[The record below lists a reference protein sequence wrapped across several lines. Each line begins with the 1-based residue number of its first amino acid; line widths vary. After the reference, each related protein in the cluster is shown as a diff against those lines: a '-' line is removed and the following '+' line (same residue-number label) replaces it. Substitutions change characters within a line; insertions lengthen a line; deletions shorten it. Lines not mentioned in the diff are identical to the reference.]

1 MKETLAMKT
10 ITETIGGAQGLLNI
24 SFDLQGCFEE
34 YLTDEYKTF
43 MHMLRVI
50 ESEQPTLNREYA
62 GTGRIPYQ
70 YLPFMRSFYAK
81 CFFGITKTSQLI
93 QRLKGEPN
101 LRLLC
106 GFDKVPGK
114 ASFSRMFSC
123 FSELNILNETL
134 DSIVINAHKGKIVQH
149 VSRDSTAIPAR
160 EHITKK
166 KKRGKKKPVK
176 KHGRAAKSAIKV
188 PKPPNVIETQKN
200 ESAKEAIDKLNK
212 ECTYGCKKNSQGNI
226 SFWRGYKLHLDV
238 SDIGFPL
245 SAVVTGANVHDSQL
259 AIPMEKMTEQKVLS
273 FYSLMDSAY
282 DAKAITSF
290 IRSRDRVPIIDPN
303 KRTSNSRPPLDPA
316 KKERYKIRS
325 GVERANSHLKD
336 SLIPKDIFVKGYSK
350 VSFVLMSGV
359 VCLAPLKFLQ
369 YFT

>member
-1 MKETLAMKT
+1 MKT
-10 ITETIGGAQGLLNI
+10 ITEMIGGAQGLLDI
-24 SFDLQGCFEE
+24 SFNLQGCFEE

-43 MHMLRVI
+43 LQMIRVI
-50 ESEQPTLNREYA
+50 ETEQPPLMRVYA

-70 YLPFMRSFYAK
+70 YRPFMRSFYAK

-101 LRLLC
+101 LRSLC
-106 GFDKVPGK
+106 GFKKVPGK
-114 ASFSRMFSC
+114 ASFSRMFSY

-134 DSIVINAHKGKIVQH
+134 NNIVINAHKGKIVQH

-160 EHITKK
+160 EHIA
-166 KKRGKKKPVK
+166 KKRKPVK
-176 KHGRAAKSAIKV
+176 KHGKSDKSTIKA
-188 PKPPNVIETQKN
+188 PKPPNVIETQKS
-200 ESAKEAIDKLNK
+200 ESAKEAIDKLSK
-212 ECTYGCKKNSQGNI
+212 ECSYGCKKNSQGNI

-238 SDIGFPL
+238 SDIVFPL

-282 DAKAITSF
+282 DAKAIMSF

-303 KRTSNSRPPLDPA
+303 KRGNNNRPPLDPA

-336 SLIPKDIFVKGYSK
+336 HLIPKDIYVKGYSK
-350 VSFVLMSGV
+350 ISFVLVSGGGGIACDADV
-359 VCLAPLKFLQ
+359 
-369 YFT
+369 